1 MTPQAMERLGL
12 KTKLVVNPI
21 ILQLAQGITKPLLNV
36 TLGIKLFCGGVRFF
50 ENFTLCDL
58 DNFDVIIRN
67 TFLDACKVDILCNGN
82 KLKVCAKNG
91 SKLVN
96 LNVDYNFTLVE
107 MGMNLIVL
115 ASELK
120 SLNFLILRSL
130 RSSQGELK
138 PQGAR
143 QPLVCVLDS
152 FNKFLKVLKYEL
164 FNALP
169 SYKKVNHK
177 IEMVLKAAP
186 LSKALIKLNQK
197 EL

>member
-1 MTPQAMERLGL
+1 MQS
-12 KTKLVVNPI
+12 
-21 ILQLAQGITKPLLNV
+21 
-36 TLGIKLFCGGVRFF
+36 
-50 ENFTLCDL
+50 
-58 DNFDVIIRN
+58 
-67 TFLDACKVDILCNGN
+67 

-107 MGMNLIVL
+107 MGLNLIVL

-120 SLNFLILRSL
+120 SLDFLILMYL
-130 RSSQGELK
+130 KTSQGELK

-152 FNKFLKVLKYEL
+152 LNKFLKVLINEL

-177 IEMVLKAAP
+177 IEMVLIE
-186 LSKALIKLNQK
+186 LISSQGTIKFAS
-197 EL
+197 